1 LLKNYLQ
8 RLITSTP
15 KDKIPTPSTLRT
27 QIQIIEQIR
36 KLIFSLSDMKSQE
49 KVYSLVT
56 KIISTIINKI
66 VDVINNNIQDVNVK
80 SNIVNE
86 INLLAKNE
94 NENNDLNILLK
105 QINPKKLIIIDAA
118 DMGLKPGK
126 IRIVP
131 KEKIGVMTIS
141 THGIPTSVLMNYL
154 EKYVKEV
161 ILIGIQPQNM
171 SGEINIKIKEKA
183 NFLVEIIKNKK
194 ISTLSVLK

>member
-1 LLKNYLQ
+1 MLPNYLQ

-105 QINPKKLIIIDAA
+105 QINPKNRCAR
-118 DMGLKPGK
+118 M
-126 IRIVP
+126 
-131 KEKIGVMTIS
+131 
-141 THGIPTSVLMNYL
+141 
-154 EKYVKEV
+154 
-161 ILIGIQPQNM
+161 
-171 SGEINIKIKEKA
+171 
-183 NFLVEIIKNKK
+183 
-194 ISTLSVLK
+194 